1 MAYNSYFI
9 WGSVILFIGFLL
21 LLAGIGVFISAGMA
35 TGAVYG
41 LLGVGFF
48 MFVLGFILMLY
59 GASIPSVVITPG
71 LLPGAAVTP
80 LDCCC

>member
-59 GASIPSVVITPG
+59 GASVSSVVINPT
-71 LLPGAAVTP
+71 VSVIP
-80 LDCCC
+80 LDPVTCC